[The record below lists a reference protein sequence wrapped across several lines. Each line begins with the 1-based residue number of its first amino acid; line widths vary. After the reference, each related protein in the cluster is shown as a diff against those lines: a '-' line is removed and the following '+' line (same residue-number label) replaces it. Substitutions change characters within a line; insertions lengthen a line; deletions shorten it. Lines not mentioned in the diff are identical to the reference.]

1 MFRDGW
7 TAVTSV
13 DYSDVCIAQMT
24 ARFPDTVYLLAD
36 VRDMKQQFA
45 SESFDFAIDK
55 GACCRLL
62 FCSASMHLG
71 MLLHHHRARFCSSM
85 GMHQR
90 TCTSASLQAHSM
102 PLRAALTPR
111 ATQRPC

>member
-1 MFRDGW
+1 MSNDMFRDGW

-24 ARFPDTVYLLAD
+24 ARFPDTVYLQAD

-55 GACCRLL
+55 GTRCLFALL
-62 FCSASMHLG
+62 RCTFCMI
-71 MLLHHHRARFCSSM
+71 LL
-85 GMHQR
+85 
-90 TCTSASLQAHSM
+90 LVIAHV
-102 PLRAALTPR
+102 LTVS
-111 ATQRPC
+111 